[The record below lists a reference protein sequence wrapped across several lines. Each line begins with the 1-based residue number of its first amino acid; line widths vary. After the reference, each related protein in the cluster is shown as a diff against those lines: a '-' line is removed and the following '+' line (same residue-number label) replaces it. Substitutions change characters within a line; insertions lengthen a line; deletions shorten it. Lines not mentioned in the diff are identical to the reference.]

1 MRLSAITPR
10 FIIPSCAAGVCA
22 ISLAEPE
29 MPLEVQT
36 MNIGQIMEYLPH
48 RYPFLLIDRV
58 VEIEPAKR
66 IVAIKN
72 VTINEPFFN
81 GHFPGYPIMP
91 GVLVVEAMAQ
101 TGCILLLSEIPDREK
116 KLVVFTGI
124 DGAKFRRAIT
134 PGDQIRIEVD
144 VLSFRP
150 RAGKMEGKAYIDGK
164 LACEATL
171 TCAVVPRPGS
181 SSSPAGKTPKAAA
194 EASAETQTEAQV
206 EPVSA
211 Q

>member
-1 MRLSAITPR
+1 
-10 FIIPSCAAGVCA
+10 
-22 ISLAEPE
+22 
-29 MPLEVQT
+29 MPLEGQT

-58 VEIEPAKR
+58 VEVERSKR

-72 VTINEPFFN
+72 VTINEPFFT

-101 TGCILLLSEIPDREK
+101 AGCILLLSEIPDRQK

-171 TCAVVPRPGS
+171 TCAVVPRQGS
-181 SSSPAGKTPKAAA
+181 SNSAPESAA
-194 EASAETQTEAQV
+194 Q
-206 EPVSA
+206 
-211 Q
+211 